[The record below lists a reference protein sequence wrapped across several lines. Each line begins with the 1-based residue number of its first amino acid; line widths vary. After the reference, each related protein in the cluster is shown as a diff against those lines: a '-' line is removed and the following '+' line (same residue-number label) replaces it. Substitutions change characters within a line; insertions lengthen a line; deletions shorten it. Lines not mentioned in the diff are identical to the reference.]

1 MKLVKKAVR
10 TLLLAA
16 LSCMLLATAAF
27 AAEPGSVWLNVSAAP
42 DGEGVT
48 ALIATDTTVTDG
60 LVELTYDSA
69 KLTFEGVEV
78 NEGYVA
84 MYSVNAEEAGV
95 VRIAW
100 VAPEAYES
108 DGSGIGL
115 ISVSFSGKAGD
126 SLALTG
132 SVKAPDGSE
141 VPLTD
146 APDRTELEKAIVDA
160 NAVDGSKYTED
171 SYAALQEALREAAAV
186 YVDPAASQKDIDE
199 ATEALRAAIAALVP
213 LPANTPGD
221 SGNPGATPDG
231 NGGTGTT
238 STDGS
243 KTGDSAMIGA
253 ALGLGALA
261 LAAFAVL
268 AVNKRRHAR

>member
-1 MKLVKKAVR
+1 MKLVQKAVR
-10 TLLLAA
+10 ALLLAA

-27 AAEPGSVWLNVSAAP
+27 AAEPGSVWLNVSEAP
-42 DGEGVT
+42 DGKGVT

-60 LVELTYDSA
+60 LVELAYDSA

-115 ISVSFSGKAGD
+115 ISVRFSGEAGD

-160 NAVDGSKYTED
+160 NAVDGSKYTEE
-171 SYAALQEALREAAAV
+171 SYTALQEALREAAAV

-199 ATEALRAAIAALVP
+199 ATAALRAAIDALVP
-213 LPANTPGD
+213 LPANTPGE
-221 SGNPGATPDG
+221 GNNPGTTPGDG
-231 NGGTGTT
+231 TTGTGG
-238 STDGS
+238 GS
-243 KTGDSAMIGA
+243 TGDSAMLGA
-253 ALGLGALA
+253 AIGLGVLA
-261 LAAFAVL
+261 LAAFAALLV
-268 AVNKRRHAR
+268 VNKRRHAR